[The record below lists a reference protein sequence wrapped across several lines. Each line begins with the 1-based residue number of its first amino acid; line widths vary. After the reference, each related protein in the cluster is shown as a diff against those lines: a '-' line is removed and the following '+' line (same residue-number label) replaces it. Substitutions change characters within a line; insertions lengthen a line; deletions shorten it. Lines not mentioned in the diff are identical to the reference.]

1 MIYESYEAGSMV
13 PVDDGTVVQKI
24 INRITMA
31 IHDGRFRL
39 GSKLPSEFELMEE
52 LHVSRNS
59 LREAMKILSTMG
71 IVEIKRGD
79 GTYICD
85 QVKPSLFD
93 SVIYDLILVSSSNE
107 EIIELR
113 QTLDEAVLRLAMK
126 KCTEDDIAQLEQ
138 FITKMR
144 YHFNNGEISKAAK
157 LDYGFHLYLTDCCK
171 NTFFSR
177 IIKGVYAL
185 FENSIEKNIRTEEL
199 FAKADEHH
207 QDIVDC
213 LKNQAYDKIEATIA
227 KSLSSWRQNVKDKM
241 NP

>member
-1 MIYESYEAGSMV
+1 MKYESHEAGSMV

-24 INRITMA
+24 INRITLA
-31 IHDGRFRL
+31 IHEGRFQL
-39 GSKLPSEFELMEE
+39 GSKLPSEFELMDE
-52 LHVSRNS
+52 LRVSRNS

-85 QVKPSLFD
+85 QIKPSLFD

-126 KCTEDDIAQLEQ
+126 KCSDDDIAQLEQ
-138 FITKMR
+138 YITKMR
-144 YHFNNGEISKAAK
+144 YHFTNGEISKAAK
-157 LDYGFHLYLTDCCK
+157 LDYGFHLFLTDCCR
-171 NTFFSR
+171 NPFFSR
-177 IIKGVYAL
+177 IIKGVYSL

-213 LKNQAYDKIEATIA
+213 LRSRDFNKIEETVA
-227 KSLSSWRQNVKDKM
+227 KSLSSWRQNVKDKI
-241 NP
+241 NS